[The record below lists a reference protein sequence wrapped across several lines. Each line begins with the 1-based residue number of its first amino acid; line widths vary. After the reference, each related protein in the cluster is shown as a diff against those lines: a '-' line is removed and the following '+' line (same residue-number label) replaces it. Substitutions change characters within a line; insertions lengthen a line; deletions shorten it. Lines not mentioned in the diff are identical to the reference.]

1 MKHQDR
7 AGFIARWGSILLV
20 AFFSVNLASAQPPP
34 PPRAPEPVL
43 RRPIAIGT
51 PSESFFSFFQ
61 DSTRIEEVRYPCSF
75 LGIQGSDAGAEVT
88 ERTSAEAEIVRGALV
103 HEVISGTGAE
113 SAGLREDDLIIS
125 YNGESVHG
133 IIPLRRRILDTEP
146 GTSVRLEVIREG
158 AALSVTAILG
168 DRNPGMPCEQ
178 PDFAGRFAPSGF
190 EHLQFRLDSLRARFG
205 AMTFNPTPSTYG
217 FFGADSVRGQFDS
230 SVVTFFGLRSGL
242 ASELSMFDSCRSRNI
257 YFGGGDTS
265 FNRLFRRLD
274 FSDRKRLG
282 IVLQSI
288 PDQLAEYF
296 QVPAGDHGVL
306 VSEVHA
312 DGRAADA
319 GFRAGDVIVEVN
331 GRPVSGPVDVMQAQ
345 TAEGDVDTFVIV
357 RDGKIRQL
365 AVERR
370 LEELPEEDLD

>member
-1 MKHQDR
+1 MKQPDR
-7 AGFIARWGSILLV
+7 ATFFARWGSLLLL
-20 AFFSVNLASAQPPP
+20 ALFFASDASAQQTEPSES
-34 PPRAPEPVL
+34 PEPVF

-51 PSESFFSFFQ
+51 PSESFFSYFQ
-61 DSTRIEEVRYPCSF
+61 DSTLIEEVRYPCSF
-75 LGIQGSDAGAEVT
+75 LGIQGSDAAPEVS
-88 ERTSAEAEIVRGALV
+88 ERTSDEPEIVRGALV
-103 HEVISGTGAE
+103 HEIIPGTGAE
-113 SAGLREDDLIIS
+113 SAGLREGDLIIS

-133 IIPLRRRILDTEP
+133 IMPLRRRILDTEP

-158 AALSVTAILG
+158 VGLSVTAILG
-168 DRNPGMPCEQ
+168 NRNPGMPCEQ

-205 AMTFNPTPSTYG
+205 AMTFNRTPSADG
-217 FFGADSVRGQFDS
+217 FFWADSVRGRFDS
-230 SVVTFFGLRSGL
+230 SVVSFFGLRSGL
-242 ASELSMFDSCRSRNI
+242 ASELSMFDSCRSRSI

-265 FNRLFRRLD
+265 FSRLFRRLD

-312 DGRAADA
+312 EGRAADA
-319 GFRAGDVIVEVN
+319 GFRAGDVIIEVN
-331 GRPVSGPVDVMQAQ
+331 GRSVSGPVDVMQAQ
-345 TAEGDVDTFVIV
+345 TGEGDVDTFVIV

-365 AVERR
+365 EVERR